1 MSARMVEKIA
11 ADWVLKIEDGLSAD
25 DQSRFDAWLDEAT
38 EHRIALW
45 RLQHGWSKADRLAS
59 LRSPPSPPLSPSR
72 RIGRFGFAGFSPRLV
87 GLAASVLVA
96 LAAGLVAWPRPDLY
110 ETQRG
115 EQRQVAL
122 ADGSQ
127 LNLNTETRLRAEIS
141 DDRRQAW
148 LDEGE
153 AYFSV
158 AHDAERPFSVHMGD
172 RTVRVLGTRFTI
184 RRHGEDIRVVVEEG
198 VVTLEDGD
206 NADHGTLVLRAGDVV
221 SAEGVS
227 VLRRRESTE
236 DIAAELAWR
245 QGLLVFDQV
254 TLSEAAREFNRYN
267 ETQIEIG
274 DAEAGAVRIG
284 GTFEAANAAA
294 FARLLRSAYGLKIED
309 QGHTIIISN

>member
-25 DQSRFDAWLDEAT
+25 DQSRFDAWLDEAA

-45 RLQHGWSKADRLAS
+45 RLQHGWSKTDRLAS
-59 LRSPPSPPLSPSR
+59 LRSPPSPPFGQSR
-72 RIGRFGFAGFSPRLV
+72 RKNRSGLAAFSPRLV
-87 GLAASVLVA
+87 GLAASLVIA
-96 LAAGLVAWPRPDLY
+96 LSVGLVAWPRPDVY

-127 LNLNTETRLRAEIS
+127 VNLNTETRLRAEIS

-184 RRHGEDIRVVVEEG
+184 RRHGEDVRVVVEDG

-227 VLRRRESTE
+227 VLRRRESAE

-254 TLSEAAREFNRYN
+254 TLTEAAREFNRYN